1 MSGYVSEVP
10 GLYGNLRLRENFL
23 QRIWS
28 ESAFLTQELK
38 TECGQSLSIKYSGE
52 WNLAREGP
60 DFNAATIFLNGVEQ
74 KGDVEVHF
82 YPKDWI
88 VHGHH
93 RDSNYNQVIL
103 HVCLYPPEAD
113 EFASSTLKG
122 KAIPQLT
129 LLPFLTQGLE
139 QYCEEFALASLH
151 GTRDPLVSLVPP
163 TSLKQ
168 DIIKY
173 SRQRWCEKLKFAKFR
188 LENLGWEQACHQW
201 FLEVLGY
208 PRNKGNM
215 HKLASIHPLE
225 DWINLD
231 VVRIYDLLGDWK
243 IRGVRP
249 LNRPL
254 HRLYQYQKLVRSVP
268 RWTDTLKSLTLTKE
282 SELDERNTHTLFV
295 STHRK
300 EIKVNLLGNIF
311 SDSKTNTLVVDC
323 LLPLWAAHHQVDPFA
338 LWHYWPSGDFPVRLL
353 MLAKKWELKTHGK
366 ALNNGVMQGLFQHFL
381 LDHSLTR

>member
-1 MSGYVSEVP
+1 
-10 GLYGNLRLRENFL
+10 
-23 QRIWS
+23 
-28 ESAFLTQELK
+28 
-38 TECGQSLSIKYSGE
+38 
-52 WNLAREGP
+52 
-60 DFNAATIFLNGVEQ
+60 
-74 KGDVEVHF
+74 
-82 YPKDWI
+82 
-88 VHGHH
+88 
-93 RDSNYNQVIL
+93 
-103 HVCLYPPEAD
+103 
-113 EFASSTLKG
+113 
-122 KAIPQLT
+122 
-129 LLPFLTQGLE
+129 
-139 QYCEEFALASLH
+139 
-151 GTRDPLVSLVPP
+151 
-163 TSLKQ
+163 
-168 DIIKY
+168 
-173 SRQRWCEKLKFAKFR
+173 
-188 LENLGWEQACHQW
+188 
-201 FLEVLGY
+201 
-208 PRNKGNM
+208 M

-323 LLPLWAAHHQVDPFA
+323 LLPLWAARHQVDPFA
-338 LWHYWPSGDFPVRLL
+338 LWHYWPSGDFPARLL

-366 ALNNGVMQGLFQHFL
+366 VLKNGVMQGLFQHFL